1 MKSSPFYQI
10 NMTDLTKEKI
20 KEFIDRRFGLPNA
33 DSSLHIEDS
42 DKWCEILTEF
52 TDFVN
57 NFHGGNRVE
66 LRYRIGSQEET
77 RTIIQ
82 CVGGQDDVKDNRFDG
97 KTSTEGE
104 AWNMFEKANPNAMVI
119 EANLL

>member
-1 MKSSPFYQI
+1 MDVRLISK
-10 NMTDLTKEKI
+10 NMTNLTDEQI

-33 DSSLHIEDS
+33 DSGLHMRDS
-42 DKWCEILTEF
+42 DEWVEILNEF
-52 TDFVN
+52 TDYVN

-66 LRYRIGSQEET
+66 LLYRIGSQDET

-97 KTSTEGE
+97 KTATEGE

-119 EANLL
+119 KANLL